1 MRLSE
6 EVQYGPPEVYGRVVA
21 LEGVHGMVSSYVRAR
36 KKGATLRAVS
46 SQIESVR
53 RAGASEEE
61 IRSKVRQGII
71 DPPNAVPERVKEVE
85 RHFLQRASS
94 AAEVVVG

>member
-21 LEGVHGMVSSYVRAR
+21 LEGVRGMARSYVRAR
-36 KKGATLRAVS
+36 KKGATLRAVN
-46 SQIESVR
+46 SQIDSAR

-61 IRSKVRQGII
+61 IRSKVRQGMT
-71 DPPNAVPERVKEVE
+71 DPPNADLERVKEVE
-85 RHFLQRASS
+85 RHFLQ
-94 AAEVVVG
+94 